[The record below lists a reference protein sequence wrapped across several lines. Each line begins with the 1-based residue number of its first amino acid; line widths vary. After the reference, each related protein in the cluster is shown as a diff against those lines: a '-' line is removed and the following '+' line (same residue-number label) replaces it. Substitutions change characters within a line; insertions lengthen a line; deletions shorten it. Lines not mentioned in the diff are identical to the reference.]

1 VFILSIHTFVVTA
14 EIPKAWTRP
23 SILITTIFPGLLS
36 EWMQNPVQNPEGSDS
51 LEAFRMAMPH
61 GGVRD
66 LAYHYSIS
74 EQLLCGSI
82 YASGALSQT
91 LVDRV
96 RRENICH
103 IFSGLKPRSKR
114 IQGDPRKSTL
124 EILTMCP
131 HYPSHSLEG
140 YS

>member
-1 VFILSIHTFVVTA
+1 
-14 EIPKAWTRP
+14 
-23 SILITTIFPGLLS
+23 
-36 EWMQNPVQNPEGSDS
+36 
-51 LEAFRMAMPH
+51 MAMPH

-103 IFSGLKPRSKR
+103 FLSGLKPRSKR
-114 IQGDPRKSTL
+114 IQGDPRKSRL
-124 EILTMCP
+124 EILTMFP